1 MIKVRKAVPAGVVA
15 VALAGGLLV
24 GCGGAGGDPLA
35 APTVTAAVKAPAPG
49 KGFEMVEVPDFGFA
63 IAVPK
68 TWRQAPLDPAKVR
81 PFVEANPQFGLDP
94 DKPLAT
100 QFQAYATDGSG
111 ANVNVLVN
119 PVGRADLDDLQRDYT
134 AQIAESVP
142 GTEVKLERIRISGR
156 EGLRGTYQLQLKGP
170 TGPRPTTTLQYI
182 VIGEG
187 RVYIAT
193 VSLIGRSPA
202 TRLAEK
208 IGRSLFLL

>member
-1 MIKVRKAVPAGVVA
+1 
-15 VALAGGLLV
+15 
-24 GCGGAGGDPLA
+24 
-35 APTVTAAVKAPAPG
+35 
-49 KGFEMVEVPDFGFA
+49 VEVPEHGFA

-81 PFVEANPQFGLDP
+81 PFLEANPQYGLDP
-94 DKPLAT
+94 DNPLAT

-119 PVGRADLDDLQRDYT
+119 PIGGADLDELQRDYT

-156 EGLRGTYQLQLKGP
+156 EGLRGTYQLELKGP
-170 TGPRPTTTLQYI
+170 TGPRPTTTLQYV